1 MRSNKLEKLSLLQIF
16 PKIQRLK
23 PIPSLSPH
31 EKLQRGEIVN
41 AVKILLLIA
50 YVNHDAMM
58 IIEDGKEW
66 TGDKALIIDSYLLIV
81 KRLFG
86 FLDDGYMMK
95 KEFLQIKKDFKIRFD
110 K

>member
-1 MRSNKLEKLSLLQIF
+1 MRSNK
-16 PKIQRLK
+16 PKPIQDLTNLKRLK
-23 PIPSLSPH
+23 PICSLSPR
-31 EKLQRGEIVN
+31 EEWQKGEIVN
-41 AVKILLLIA
+41 AIKIILLISHIS
-50 YVNHDAMM
+50 YNAMM

-66 TGDKALIIDSYLLIV
+66 TGDKRLLINSHLLII

-86 FLDDGYMMK
+86 LIDDGYMMK